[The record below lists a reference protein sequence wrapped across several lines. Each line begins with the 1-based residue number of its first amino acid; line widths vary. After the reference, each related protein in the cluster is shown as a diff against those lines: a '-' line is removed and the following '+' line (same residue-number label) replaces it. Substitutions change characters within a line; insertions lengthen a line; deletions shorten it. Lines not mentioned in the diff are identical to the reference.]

1 MRNWAPK
8 RPPAMN
14 QRWETDGK
22 RNETGK
28 NDAGSL
34 DESNHESAQS
44 SKSAFRVPSP
54 PLVQ

>member
-8 RPPAMN
+8 RPPAMKI
-14 QRWETDGK
+14 RWETDGK